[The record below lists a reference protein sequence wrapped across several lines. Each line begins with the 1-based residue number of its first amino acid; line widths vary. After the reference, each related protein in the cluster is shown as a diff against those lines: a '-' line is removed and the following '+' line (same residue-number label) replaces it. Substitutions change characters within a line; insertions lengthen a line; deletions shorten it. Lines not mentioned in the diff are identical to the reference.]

1 MKVWIVLLVIF
12 TLFFQ
17 EIGFIAI
24 IISLILFNILKLLKN
39 TSSGKDLFKNKETRG
54 NIFHQL
60 DEYEINTK
68 HDIFDLDKIESYK
81 DILYYGKEDEKIEL
95 IGMAVYNPNKEFIA
109 LLRIALNDENETVRI
124 LASNSLQ
131 KMENFFEDEIYI
143 LENKIKNIQDKKEK
157 NILVKK
163 LIETYDR
170 YIQSSL
176 IDVFLEEQYINKI
189 FNSFEEVEALK
200 QKEELYYLYLVLS
213 IKYNQINTIYED
225 LKYLNEKNPSLEN
238 KFLFIEYY
246 YKKSNYKNLYE
257 ILITID
263 KSDLKNTKYENSYE
277 FWMQNVS

>member
-1 MKVWIVLLVIF
+1 
-12 TLFFQ
+12 
-17 EIGFIAI
+17 
-24 IISLILFNILKLLKN
+24 
-39 TSSGKDLFKNKETRG
+39 
-54 NIFHQL
+54 
-60 DEYEINTK
+60 
-68 HDIFDLDKIESYK
+68 
-81 DILYYGKEDEKIEL
+81 
-95 IGMAVYNPNKEFIA
+95 
-109 LLRIALNDENETVRI
+109 
-124 LASNSLQ
+124 
-131 KMENFFEDEIYI
+131 MENFFEDEIYI

-200 QKEELYYLYLVLS
+200 QKEELYYLYLLLS